1 MTEYI
6 TTIFDNSF
14 YMAVITFGGLYF
26 SVFLIG
32 YFISLLIGLINKIIR
47 S

>member
-1 MTEYI
+1 MTEFI
-6 TTIFDNSF
+6 STIFDDS
-14 YMAVITFGGLYF
+14 YYLAVVTFGGLYF

-32 YFISLLIGLINKIIR
+32 YFISLLISLLNKIIR

>member
-6 TTIFDNSF
+6 ATIFDDS
-14 YMAVITFGGLYF
+14 YYITVVTFGGLYF

-32 YFISLLIGLINKIIR
+32 YFISLLISLLNKIIR